1 MEYQKIIYLLDSAS
15 NEQSKFGAKNW
26 VVINDE
32 SKGICNSV
40 SQIKF
45 KTTVLAS
52 SLCDYSDAYILVKGN
67 I

>member
-1 MEYQKIIYLLDSAS
+1 MEYQKIIHLLDSVT
-15 NEQSKFGAKNW
+15 NQ

-45 KTTVLAS
+45 KKTVLTS
-52 SLCDYSDAYILVKGN
+52 SSYDYSDAYILVKGN

>member
-1 MEYQKIIYLLDSAS
+1 MLDSAT
-15 NEQSKFGAKNW
+15 NQ

-45 KTTVLAS
+45 KKTVLTS
-52 SLCDYSDAYILVKGN
+52 SSYDYSDAYILVKGN